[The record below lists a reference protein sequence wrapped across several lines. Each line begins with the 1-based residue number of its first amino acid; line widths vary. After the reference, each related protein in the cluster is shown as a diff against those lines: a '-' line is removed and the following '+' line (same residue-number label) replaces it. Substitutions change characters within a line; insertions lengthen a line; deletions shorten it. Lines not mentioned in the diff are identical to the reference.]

1 MVIHEE
7 SNSDSESICSD
18 KTYFSKKKARR
29 NKKKKKEQREEKQK
43 KDRRTKRRQARR
55 EKKKEQRKENSSDS
69 SSSSSESDWSSVSIS
84 DSNDHR
90 DTDNY
95 SPFDFE
101 TKPAYEN
108 EQEISNEPLC
118 SEEINACN
126 EQKIHQ
132 AKTCILSKINNIRR
146 KVYLCISKNKLLSA
160 KAHAENYRTQI
171 FRFVSRFEPAQS
183 ELKERSLKTLKL

>member
-1 MVIHEE
+1 M
-7 SNSDSESICSD
+7 
-18 KTYFSKKKARR
+18 
-29 NKKKKKEQREEKQK
+29 
-43 KDRRTKRRQARR
+43 
-55 EKKKEQRKENSSDS
+55 
-69 SSSSSESDWSSVSIS
+69 SIS

-101 TKPAYEN
+101 KEPAYEN

-126 EQKIHQ
+126 DQKIHQ

-146 KVYLCISKNKLLSA
+146 KVYLCISKNELLRA

-183 ELKERSLKTLKL
+183 EQRKLKERSLKTLKDVQTMLIPDAVYVVAPGCAQNPVRSCLFFSNFLKKGMSFRPCYVKEIHGV

>member
-18 KTYFSKKKARR
+18 KTYFSKKKERR

-43 KDRRTKRRQARR
+43 KDRRRERRRERR
-55 EKKKEQRKENSSDS
+55 EKKRFEPAQSDSSSSS
-69 SSSSSESDWSSVSIS
+69 SSSSSESDWSGVSIS
-84 DSNDHR
+84 DSNDHC

-101 TKPAYEN
+101 KKPAYEN

-132 AKTCILSKINNIRR
+132 AKTCILSKINNI
-146 KVYLCISKNKLLSA
+146 
-160 KAHAENYRTQI
+160 
-171 FRFVSRFEPAQS
+171 
-183 ELKERSLKTLKL
+183 